1 MLRTENPGLN
11 IVGIY
16 VWRGRAYV
24 PTQAQYESGIF
35 VDVEP
40 VYIAALIKDEI
51 MQAIQAVKETGHIR
65 LPDPETRE
73 EFLRRKDPMLAATKA
88 RSWKELAK
96 KGTSYTVG
104 WTEYEVRIDMSRL
117 DEKGRLEYDPEKVR
131 ILPPDTTLGEIVE
144 IILEDIKTRPVL
156 SQ

>member
-1 MLRTENPGLN
+1 MLRTDTPGLN

-40 VYIAALIKDEI
+40 VYIAALITDE
-51 MQAIQAVKETGHIR
+51 MVKAIKVVKEAGHIR

-73 EFLRRKDPMLAATKA
+73 EFLRRKDPILAATKA
-88 RSWKELAK
+88 LSWKELAQK
-96 KGTSYTVG
+96 STSYTVG
-104 WTEYEVRIDMSRL
+104 WTENEVRIDMSRQGK
-117 DEKGRLEYDPEKVR
+117 KGSMEYDLEKSFN
-131 ILPPDTTLGEIVE
+131 TS
-144 IILEDIKTRPVL
+144 TRYYFRGNC
-156 SQ
+156 

>member
-1 MLRTENPGLN
+1 MLRTENTGLN

-24 PTQAQYESGIF
+24 PAQAQFESGIF

-40 VYIAALIKDEI
+40 VYIAALVTDE
-51 MQAIQAVKETGHIR
+51 MTQAVQAVKDAGHIR

-73 EFLRRKDPMLAATKA
+73 EFLRRKDPVLAATKA
-88 RSWKELAK
+88 RSWKELAQ
-96 KGTSYTVG
+96 KGASYTVG
-104 WTEYEVRIDMSRL
+104 WTENEVRIDMSRL
-117 DEKGRLEYDPEKVR
+117 DKKGRWEYDPAKVR
-131 ILPPDTTLGEIVE
+131 ILPPNTALEEIVE
-144 IILEDIKTRPVL
+144 IILEDIKTRPEL

>member
-16 VWRGRAYV
+16 VWRGRAFI
-24 PTQAQYESGIF
+24 PTQARYESGIF

-40 VYIAALIKDEI
+40 VYIAALIKDE
-51 MQAIQAVKETGHIR
+51 MMKAIQAVKEAGHIL
-65 LPDPETRE
+65 LPDPETLE
-73 EFLRRKDPMLAATKA
+73 EFIRRKNPMLAATKA
-88 RSWKELAK
+88 RSWKELAQ

-117 DEKGRLEYDPEKVR
+117 DKKGRLEYDLERVR
-131 ILPPDTTLGEIVE
+131 ILPPDTALGEIVE
-144 IILEDIKTRPVL
+144 IILEDIKTRLEL